1 MGLNRYFINENIQ
14 MASKHMKRCLK
25 GASIVM
31 REMLTEATIKYHNEV
46 IKIAKIKKINDIKHF
61 QGC

>member
-14 MASKHMKRCLK
+14 MASKHIKRCL
-25 GASIVM
+25 ASIVM
-31 REMLTEATIKYHNEV
+31 REMLTEATIKYHKAEIN
-46 IKIAKIKKINDIKHF
+46 IAKIKKVNDIKHF

>member
-14 MASKHMKRCLK
+14 MASKHMKRCLT
-25 GASIVM
+25 SIAM
-31 REMLTEATIKYHNEV
+31 REKLTEATIKYHKAEIN
-46 IKIAKIKKINDIKHF
+46 IAKIKKVNDIKHF

>member
-14 MASKHMKRCLK
+14 MASKHIKRCL
-25 GASIVM
+25 ASIVM
-31 REMLTEATIKYHNEV
+31 KEMLTEATIKYHKAEIN
-46 IKIAKIKKINDIKHF
+46 IAKIKKVNDIKHF